1 MSSGTKREVVFAVG
15 GVVAWGVLGGLYF
28 ALSNPATPAP
38 AATAQA
44 APAPTREALLTRTV
58 LYKSR
63 LGFSVCT
70 RSNLH
75 NCTLTFARSDSGD
88 RATIHV
94 GPVDVDPAPECE
106 NIRTRA
112 ADQCADAGAGPFATT
127 ADGSTGPDLAW
138 IQCAARLGFL
148 YRGGPNTR
156 IADPRDEDG
165 RLRAG
170 EAVLSCDEGHL
181 SGQFDDTL

>member
-1 MSSGTKREVVFAVG
+1 MSAGSNREAVIG
-15 GVVAWGVLGGLYF
+15 ALGMGGLVVLAAIYIL
-28 ALSNPATPAP
+28 LSSTGTPAP
-38 AATAQA
+38 VPSA
-44 APAPTREALLTRTV
+44 APTQTRDAVLTRTV

-63 LGFSVCT
+63 SGFSVCT

-75 NCTLTFARSDSGD
+75 NCTLTFARSDGGD
-88 RATIHV
+88 RATILI

-112 ADQCADAGAGPFATT
+112 ASQCADAGTGPFAST
-127 ADGSTGPDLAW
+127 ADGSSGPDLTW
-138 IQCAARLGFL
+138 IRCAASLGFL

-156 IADPRDEDG
+156 VADPRDEDG

-170 EAVLSCDEGHL
+170 EAILSCDEGHL